1 MSAPPLSPVAK
12 KGDRI
17 SHDVGT
23 SSRSTEALIASLLGN
38 ALCQR
43 GNGGALLAQVGAGAS
58 CKGASGQKASLSIT
72 ELLPRT
78 TTGTIEGAS
87 PTVQVA
93 PGLGAALAEADPVDC
108 HDHRDKPIAPGATSV
123 LVQGLPLARTGG
135 ETGCGAVI
143 CDGAPTVLA
152 GGPAAA
158 GAGSPA
164 EGGSPLSDAIAYAG
178 DIAHRISATLASVER
193 GAKLIQE
200 EIKDVR
206 EEVQEVTDKV
216 RGAVSSVAGA
226 LTSFTKGGV
235 LGALFGQKSK

>member
-17 SHDVGT
+17 SHDVKT
-23 SSRSTEALIASLLGN
+23 SARSTDTLVAALLGN
-38 ALCQR
+38 ALVQR
-43 GNGGALLAQVGAGAS
+43 GNGGALLAQVGAGAA
-58 CKGASGQKASLSIT
+58 CKGASKVSLSIT

-93 PGLGAALAEADPVDC
+93 PGLGAALAQADPVDC
-108 HDHRDKPIAPGATSV
+108 HDHRDKPIAPGATTV

-152 GGPAAA
+152 GGPASA

-206 EEVQEVTDKV
+206 EEVQEVTDRV

-235 LGALFGQKSK
+235 LGALFGQKSE

>member
-1 MSAPPLSPVAK
+1 MSAPPCSPVAK
-12 KGDRI
+12 KGDRV
-17 SHDVGT
+17 SHDVKT
-23 SSRSTEALIASLLGN
+23 SSRSTDVLVAALLGN
-38 ALCQR
+38 ALVQR

-58 CKGASGQKASLSIT
+58 CKGASKASLSIT

-87 PTVQVA
+87 PTVEVA
-93 PGLGAALAEADPVDC
+93 PGLGAALANADPVDC
-108 HDHRDKPIAPGATSV
+108 HDHRDKPIAPGTTTV

-135 ETGCGAVI
+135 ETGCGAI
-143 CDGAPTVLA
+143 LCDGAPTVLA
-152 GGPAAA
+152 GGPASS
-158 GAGSPA
+158 GAGSPS

-193 GAKLIQE
+193 GAKLVQD
-200 EIKDVR
+200 EIKEVR
-206 EEVQEVTDKV
+206 EEVEHVTGTI

-235 LGALFGQKSK
+235 LGALFGQKDK